1 MKMRR
6 QDKVISLKEALRILH
21 EGEYGVLSTVGA
33 DGQPYGVPLNY
44 VLLGDNRIFFHCAP
58 IGHKLTNIRNNQ
70 KVSFCVV
77 GRTKLL
83 PAEFNTQFESVLVF
97 GKASLAQ
104 GSERLE
110 ALQALIEKYSP
121 EFQAEGKAYIEAM
134 HHSTEIINIEITSIS
149 GKSNFQPIC

>member
-6 QDKVISLKEALRILH
+6 QDKALNPKEALRILH
-21 EGEYGVLSTVGA
+21 EGEYGILSTVGA

-44 VLLGDNRIFFHCAP
+44 VLFGNNRIFFHCAP
-58 IGHKLTNIRNNQ
+58 MGHKLTNIRNNQ

-83 PAEFNTQFESVLVF
+83 PADFNTQFESVLVF
-97 GKASLAQ
+97 GMASVSH

-110 ALQALIEKYSP
+110 ALLALIKKYSP
-121 EFQAEGKAYIEAM
+121 EFQEEGKAYIEAM
-134 HHSTEIINIEITSIS
+134 QHSTEIINIEILSIS
-149 GKSNFQPIC
+149 GKSNFPASH